1 MISLER
7 VSVEIDGRFALCD
20 VSLETSA
27 RRIAVIG
34 ANGSGKSTL
43 ARVIA
48 GLTRISTGTV
58 RVHGLDPSKDAAALR
73 SLVGVVFSNP
83 DAQIVMP
90 TVEEDVA
97 LSLRSLRLP
106 KAEVAVR
113 TATTLRE
120 LGLEHLATRASHE
133 LSGGQKQ
140 LLALASVV
148 VREPALIIADE
159 PTAYLDARNARVIAS
174 RLLGFDK
181 QVIIVTHD
189 LALASQC
196 DQAILCE
203 SGVIAEV
210 GAPSDVI
217 ARYERSLS

>member
-1 MISLER
+1 M
-7 VSVEIDGRFALCD
+7 EIDGRRVLDD

-27 RRIAVIG
+27 QRIAVIG

-43 ARVIA
+43 ARVTA
-48 GLTRISTGTV
+48 GLTRVSSGEV
-58 RVHGLDPSKDAAALR
+58 RVHGLDPTKDAAAIR
-73 SLVGVVFSNP
+73 RLVGVVFSNP

-106 KAEVAVR
+106 KAEVEVR

-120 LGLEHLATRASHE
+120 LGLDQLATRASHE

-140 LLALASVV
+140 LLALASAI

-181 QVIIVTHD
+181 QVVIVTHD
-189 LALASQC
+189 LALAAQC
-196 DQAILCE
+196 DQAILCD
-203 SGVIAEV
+203 SGAITEV
-210 GAPSDVI
+210 GEPSHVI
-217 ARYERSLS
+217 ARYEKSLS